1 MGHSAGVEDEAT
13 GRLALAL
20 DQFGRIVAVD
30 AAGHDQ
36 AVCLHDVEGLML
48 GVVDDDAH
56 AVLLLC
62 DVGLKEVQQII
73 GVDAVQRLLAAA
85 VEEVASILHKFL
97 PFSNAERTR
106 TPDEGEEVCKYGSVD
121 DAINV

>member
-1 MGHSAGVEDEAT
+1 
-13 GRLALAL
+13 
-20 DQFGRIVAVD
+20 
-30 AAGHDQ
+30 
-36 AVCLHDVEGLML
+36 ML

-62 DVGLKEVQQII
+62 DVGLKEVQQVM
-73 GVDAVQRLLAAA
+73 GVDAVQRLLTAA